1 MALENTTTARLQ
13 PAWMRHLRAA
23 ASHLSPH
30 GGLWLCILA
39 VCLVNC
45 VWVGLSTQFSFH
57 PRWLWLV
64 TVTASVGVLMLALR
78 HIRSATFD
86 RFLDAKFRFMIY
98 ALFCVLMRLN
108 LSVFNHLV
116 MSFPQPLMDDVL
128 QSWDVALGFDWNAY
142 AQWIASDARARAFL
156 TEAYIDGGTKAMIV
170 IVIGAIVLRRHDRLD
185 EMAFLLMTSA
195 LACMLVAPFFPAEAP
210 WKTVASP
217 EVKAMLGQEV
227 WSEWRDQFHAVRN
240 GEHVNF
246 GSGGILG
253 LVTFPSYHTCMG
265 LIVMWC
271 SRGHFLSL
279 AAGTL
284 AGAIVIVA
292 TPVIG
297 GHYFVDLL
305 GGAVIIVLLAA
316 VWHAPWRSVTVPGWA
331 LRRPGQR

>member
-1 MALENTTTARLQ
+1 MKHLQ
-13 PAWMRHLRAA
+13 GA

-30 GGLWLCILA
+30 GGLWLCLLA
-39 VCLVNC
+39 VCFMNC
-45 VWVGLSTQFSFH
+45 VWIGFSQQFSFH
-57 PRWLWLV
+57 PRWIRLV
-64 TVTASVGVLMLALR
+64 TGIATVGLLMLALR

-86 RFLDAKFRFMIY
+86 RPLDAMFRFMIF
-98 ALFCVLMRLN
+98 ALFCVFMRLN
-108 LSVFNHLV
+108 LSVFNHLM

-142 AQWIASDARARAFL
+142 AQWVASDARARAFL

-170 IVIGAIVLRRHDRLD
+170 ILIGAIVLRRHDRVN
-185 EMAFLLMTSA
+185 EMAFLLMASA

-210 WKTVASP
+210 WKTVASA
-217 EVKAMLGQEV
+217 EVKAMLGEEV
-227 WSEWRDQFHAVRN
+227 WSEWRGQFHAVRS
-240 GEHVNF
+240 GEAVSF
-246 GSGGILG
+246 GSSGIMG

-279 AAGTL
+279 AAGSA
-284 AGAIVIVA
+284 AGLIVIAA

-305 GGAVIIVLLAA
+305 GGAAIVVLLAA
-316 VWHAPWRSVTVPGWA
+316 AWHVPWRPVSVPRWA
-331 LRRPGQR
+331 MWRPGER